1 MFAKAKVYYKEHF
14 IKEILSFSGRINR
27 KEMICRS
34 MLIEFSLMMLFLVIA
49 SLTIAVFFISDKGN
63 SLRLSSA
70 EVFPGIILL
79 IMLIYWSMIVRR
91 LHDLGYSG
99 WQLLPFGI
107 LCGCLIALVFF
118 GLNVIFINIVITLAG
133 IYLAAMPGEN
143 EENRF
148 GKAPAPI
155 ENDWWDKKENRNI
168 QAVFNYLGSMDWIND
183 YLNFNGR
190 LSCRDY
196 FFSTTAVFYFFG
208 ILIVIIDLI
217 GTFLL
222 DEPEFTAT
230 AIIVLL
236 ITALVLLFA
245 VDVRRNHD
253 FDRSFIWSFLVLI
266 PFVNIWYLLRQFC
279 FTGDLEENKYGV
291 PRTWIDEN
299 GVLRNNDY

>member
-1 MFAKAKVYYKEHF
+1 MFAKAKAYYKEHF
-14 IKEILSFSGRINR
+14 IKDILSFSGRMNR

-34 MLIEFSLMMLFLVIA
+34 MLIECSLMMLFLVIA
-49 SLTIAVFFISDKGN
+49 SLTIAAFLISDKGN
-63 SLRLSSA
+63 TLRLSST

-79 IMLIYWSMIVRR
+79 IALVYLSMIVRR
-91 LHDLGYSG
+91 LHDLGHSG
-99 WQLLPFGI
+99 WQLLSFGI
-107 LCGCLIALVFF
+107 LCGCIVALISF
-118 GLNVIFINIVITLAG
+118 GLNAIFINIVITLAS

-148 GKAPAPI
+148 GKVPAPI
-155 ENDWWDKKENRNI
+155 ENNWWDKKENRNI

-183 YLNFNGR
+183 YLNFSGR

-196 FFSTTAVFYFFG
+196 FFRTTGVFYFFG
-208 ILIVIIDLI
+208 ILIVMIDLI

-222 DEPEFTAT
+222 YEPEFTAA
-230 AIIVLL
+230 AIIVMV
-236 ITALVLLFA
+236 ITALLLLLA

-253 FDRSFIWSFLVLI
+253 FGRPFIWSLLVLI
-266 PFVNIWYLLRQFC
+266 PFVNVWYLLRQFC
-279 FTGDLEENKYGV
+279 FTGDLEENKYGT